1 MSDEYLLL
9 LDENSKI
16 NQRKTNIIEDNNKLI
31 ASLVEKEKFVPEA
44 IENISKFEYNF
55 EEKRIIYL
63 EQNDSIKNI
72 QKYYFET
79 REINFYNLQLDLL
92 LTDIVTYQKNKK
104 KVVLLA
110 GNEINAK
117 KLCDIEE
124 LNHIDQDAI
133 NEFIED
139 KVANIMAYKLSSL
152 GENIDNSG
160 TSTPANQGAIKSIT
174 RGSVRIEYNY
184 DSVSSESMSN
194 SSTKTSPE
202 LTSEEMKVLNKYR
215 KLRF

>member
-1 MSDEYLLL
+1 ML
-9 LDENSKI
+9 ENIKLI
-16 NQRKTNIIEDNNKLI
+16 LGLEKYDYDNLIIFYIDKVTKRVKGYCNIEDLDK
-31 ASLVEKEKFVPEA
+31 
-44 IENISKFEYNF
+44 
-55 EEKRIIYL
+55 L
-63 EQNDSIKNI
+63 EQ
-72 QKYYFET
+72 
-79 REINFYNLQLDLL
+79 
-92 LTDIVTYQKNKK
+92 
-104 KVVLLA
+104 
-110 GNEINAK
+110 
-117 KLCDIEE
+117 IE
-124 LNHIDQDAI
+124 QDAI

-152 GENIDNSG
+152 GENVDDSG

>member
-1 MSDEYLLL
+1 ML
-9 LDENSKI
+9 ENI
-16 NQRKTNIIEDNNKLI
+16 KLI
-31 ASLVEKEKFVPEA
+31 IGLEKDDYDDLIDFYIDKVTKRVKGYCN
-44 IENISKFEYNF
+44 IENLNE
-55 EEKRIIYL
+55 L
-63 EQNDSIKNI
+63 EQ
-72 QKYYFET
+72 
-79 REINFYNLQLDLL
+79 
-92 LTDIVTYQKNKK
+92 
-104 KVVLLA
+104 
-110 GNEINAK
+110 
-117 KLCDIEE
+117 
-124 LNHIDQDAI
+124 IDKDAI

>member
-1 MSDEYLLL
+1 ML
-9 LDENSKI
+9 ENIKLI
-16 NQRKTNIIEDNNKLI
+16 LGLEKNDYDNLIIFYIDKVTKRVKGYCNIEDLDKL
-31 ASLVEKEKFVPEA
+31 
-44 IENISKFEYNF
+44 
-55 EEKRIIYL
+55 EEM
-63 EQNDSIKNI
+63 
-72 QKYYFET
+72 
-79 REINFYNLQLDLL
+79 
-92 LTDIVTYQKNKK
+92 
-104 KVVLLA
+104 
-110 GNEINAK
+110 
-117 KLCDIEE
+117 
-124 LNHIDQDAI
+124 DQDAI

-152 GENIDNSG
+152 GENVDDSG

-215 KLRF
+215 RLRF

>member
-1 MSDEYLLL
+1 ML
-9 LDENSKI
+9 ENIKLI
-16 NQRKTNIIEDNNKLI
+16 LGLEKYDYDNLIIFYIDKVTKRVKGYCNIEDLDKL
-31 ASLVEKEKFVPEA
+31 
-44 IENISKFEYNF
+44 
-55 EEKRIIYL
+55 EEM
-63 EQNDSIKNI
+63 
-72 QKYYFET
+72 
-79 REINFYNLQLDLL
+79 
-92 LTDIVTYQKNKK
+92 
-104 KVVLLA
+104 
-110 GNEINAK
+110 
-117 KLCDIEE
+117 
-124 LNHIDQDAI
+124 DQDAI

-152 GENIDNSG
+152 GKNVDDSG
-160 TSTPANQGAIKSIT
+160 TSTPANQGAIKAIT

>member
-1 MSDEYLLL
+1 MLENIKLIIGLNKTDYDDLIIFYIDKVTKRVEGYCNIED
-9 LDENSKI
+9 LDE
-16 NQRKTNIIEDNNKLI
+16 L
-31 ASLVEKEKFVPEA
+31 
-44 IENISKFEYNF
+44 
-55 EEKRIIYL
+55 EEM
-63 EQNDSIKNI
+63 
-72 QKYYFET
+72 
-79 REINFYNLQLDLL
+79 
-92 LTDIVTYQKNKK
+92 
-104 KVVLLA
+104 
-110 GNEINAK
+110 
-117 KLCDIEE
+117 
-124 LNHIDQDAI
+124 DQDAI

-152 GENIDNSG
+152 GENVDDSG

>member
-1 MSDEYLLL
+1 MLENIKLILGLEKYDYDNLIIFYIDKVTKRVRGYCNIED
-9 LDENSKI
+9 LDE
-16 NQRKTNIIEDNNKLI
+16 L
-31 ASLVEKEKFVPEA
+31 
-44 IENISKFEYNF
+44 
-55 EEKRIIYL
+55 EEM
-63 EQNDSIKNI
+63 
-72 QKYYFET
+72 
-79 REINFYNLQLDLL
+79 
-92 LTDIVTYQKNKK
+92 
-104 KVVLLA
+104 
-110 GNEINAK
+110 
-117 KLCDIEE
+117 
-124 LNHIDQDAI
+124 DQDAI

-152 GENIDNSG
+152 GENVDDSG
-160 TSTPANQGAIKSIT
+160 TSTPANQGAIKAIT

>member
-1 MSDEYLLL
+1 ML
-9 LDENSKI
+9 ENIKLI
-16 NQRKTNIIEDNNKLI
+16 LGLEKNDYDNLIIFYIDKVTKRVKGYCNIEDLDKL
-31 ASLVEKEKFVPEA
+31 
-44 IENISKFEYNF
+44 
-55 EEKRIIYL
+55 EEM
-63 EQNDSIKNI
+63 
-72 QKYYFET
+72 
-79 REINFYNLQLDLL
+79 
-92 LTDIVTYQKNKK
+92 
-104 KVVLLA
+104 
-110 GNEINAK
+110 
-117 KLCDIEE
+117 
-124 LNHIDQDAI
+124 DQDAI

-152 GENIDNSG
+152 GENVDNSG

-215 KLRF
+215 RLRF

>member
-1 MSDEYLLL
+1 MLENIKLIIGLNKTDYDYLISFYI
-9 LDENSKI
+9 DKVTKRVEGYCN
-16 NQRKTNIIEDNNKLI
+16 IEDIYEL
-31 ASLVEKEKFVPEA
+31 E
-44 IENISKFEYNF
+44 ENE
-55 EEKRIIYL
+55 
-63 EQNDSIKNI
+63 
-72 QKYYFET
+72 
-79 REINFYNLQLDLL
+79 
-92 LTDIVTYQKNKK
+92 
-104 KVVLLA
+104 
-110 GNEINAK
+110 
-117 KLCDIEE
+117 
-124 LNHIDQDAI
+124 QDAI

-152 GENIDNSG
+152 GENVDDSG
-160 TSTPANQGAIKSIT
+160 TSTPANQGAIKAIT